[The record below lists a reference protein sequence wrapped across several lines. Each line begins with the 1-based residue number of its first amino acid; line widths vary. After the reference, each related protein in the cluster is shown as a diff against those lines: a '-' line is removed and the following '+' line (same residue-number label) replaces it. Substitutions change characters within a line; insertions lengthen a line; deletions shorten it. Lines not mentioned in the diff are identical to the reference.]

1 MNSNRE
7 TATPKRILLVD
18 DERLVRET
26 VRLLLGQFGFTV
38 VEANNGAEALGLFAR
53 GCFDLVVTDYEMPFL
68 KGNELAAKIRRLA
81 PRQPILMITGFGHC
95 ASPNN
100 PVDAVIGKPLNFARL
115 RLLMDDL
122 INKGGGSP
130 AELGLAEVNQSN

>member
-1 MNSNRE
+1 MN
-7 TATPKRILLVD
+7 TARILKVRKRILLVE

-26 VRLLLGQFGFTV
+26 IRLLLGEIGFTV

-53 GCFDLVVTDYEMPFL
+53 GQFDLVMTDYEMPFL

-81 PRQPILMITGFGHC
+81 PGQPILMITAFGHI
-95 ASPNN
+95 ASPDN

-115 RLLMDDL
+115 RMTMEQLL
-122 INKGGGSP
+122 NGGEGDP
-130 AELGLAEVNQSN
+130 AEPWLTELNQCN